1 MSTIPT
7 SFLHSLPPAPHVD
20 VSTIKGNISNEEK
33 QLGANIF
40 SYFVNSR
47 EESYGAEVGRR
58 LRLVEMNIWGRD
70 ASGTAAQGQTIF
82 EIDVEKDM
90 CNVFGT
96 LHGAC
101 AAYIVDPCSVS
112 SLVVLGA
119 AIGADETGVSQSLN
133 VIWHQPAKMGT
144 TLRVIM
150 DPSGLLL
157 ESSIPCVELL
167 LGSIVTSEVEVNTSV
182 NSPGVF
188 VHATCGGKVSDGGNW
203 ALSLLREGMGQGDWQ
218 DRRGWAGWPRH
229 WSSWGHSS

>member
-1 MSTIPT
+1 MSSIPR
-7 SFLHSLPPAPHVD
+7 SFLHSLPAAPHID
-20 VSTIKGNISNEEK
+20 VSTIKGNISDEEK

-70 ASGTAAQGQTIF
+70 ACGTAAQGQTIF

-119 AIGADETGVSQSLN
+119 AIGADGTGVSQSLN

-144 TLRVIM
+144 KLRVV
-150 DPSGLLL
+150 S
-157 ESSIPCVELL
+157 
-167 LGSIVTSEVEVNTSV
+167 TSV
-182 NSPGVF
+182 FIHGRIRT
-188 VHATCGGKVSDGGNW
+188 ARCELWDKERDKLYVSAIHTTVNNTRP
-203 ALSLLREGMGQGDWQ
+203 SLAKL
-218 DRRGWAGWPRH
+218 
-229 WSSWGHSS
+229 

>member
-1 MSTIPT
+1 MSSIPR
-7 SFLHSLPPAPHVD
+7 SFLHSLPAAPYID
-20 VSTIKGNISNEEK
+20 VSTIKGNISDEEK

-90 CNVFGT
+90 CNVYGT

-119 AIGADETGVSQSLN
+119 AIGADGTGVSQSLN
-133 VIWHQPAKMGT
+133 VIWHQPAKMY
-144 TLRVIM
+144 VSFS
-150 DPSGLLL
+150 PSLDRF
-157 ESSIPCVELL
+157 PCRR
-167 LGSIVTSEVEVNTSV
+167 N
-182 NSPGVF
+182 
-188 VHATCGGKVSDGGNW
+188 
-203 ALSLLREGMGQGDWQ
+203 LREPHKLYVSAVHTTVNNT
-218 DRRGWAGWPRH
+218 RPSLAKL
-229 WSSWGHSS
+229 